1 MINGWFCFPAEY
13 SLKAAQE
20 VLCET
25 QTITCFPESAKKYN
39 VFVGNCR
46 GIHSVL
52 TCRVG
57 LLPLHI
63 QKLLPLVFGSYPLF
77 PQKPAEQL
85 GVRCSVLTCWKTHL
99 LQDVRTEGYL
109 SCKLH
114 REAIKHVSALH
125 LTIITYVSL
134 SAPSFMILITQLML
148 LFDLSPIFIIFI
160 SVCLVLIL
168 NVHKASF
175 RYLLCLSL
183 HLQQDS
189 HRSDLF

>member
-1 MINGWFCFPAEY
+1 M
-13 SLKAAQE
+13 KAAQE

-46 GIHSVL
+46 GTHSVL

-77 PQKPAEQL
+77 PQKPAERL

-114 REAIKHVSALH
+114 REAIKHVSAHH
-125 LTIITYVSL
+125 LPINTCVSL
-134 SAPSFMILITQLML
+134 SAPSFMILITQLMP
-148 LFDLSPIFIIFI
+148 LFYLHFFIIFI
-160 SVCLVLIL
+160 SVCLVIIH

-189 HRSDLF
+189 HKSDLF